1 MKMQVG
7 QINFGPTPSRLMMDE
22 EDEINNL
29 RAELEMMLDTLKEI
43 NSLNSHGKT
52 KEIADTIRP
61 ILNHYQK

>member
-1 MKMQVG
+1 MQVG

-29 RAELEMMLDTLKEI
+29 QAELEMMLDTLKEI

-61 ILNHYQK
+61 ILTHYQK